1 MNARI
6 CNWNVSDSGM
16 KGGWNMA
23 SRYVYGNTV
32 RKVNE
37 PVRRQ
42 TPHHVQEPSHRKK
55 RHHMSLGYLLFLTIA
70 VVLMGLTLTWY
81 ISLQSQITGSVK
93 NIAALQSQL
102 NTLKQENDEAYN
114 RANGNLDLDEVKR
127 IAIQEYGMTYATE
140 GQIITYSDGGGNDYV
155 RQIAP
160 IPTSNGK

>member
-1 MNARI
+1 
-6 CNWNVSDSGM
+6 
-16 KGGWNMA
+16 
-23 SRYVYGNTV
+23 
-32 RKVNE
+32 
-37 PVRRQ
+37 
-42 TPHHVQEPSHRKK
+42 
-55 RHHMSLGYLLFLTIA
+55 MSLGYLLFLSIA

>member
-1 MNARI
+1 
-6 CNWNVSDSGM
+6 
-16 KGGWNMA
+16 MA

-42 TPHHVQEPSHRKK
+42 TPHHVQEPSRRKK
-55 RHHMSLGYLLFLTIA
+55 RHHMSLGYLLFLSIA

-140 GQIITYSDGGGNDYV
+140 GQIVTYSDGGGNDYV

-160 IPTSNGK
+160 IPTSDGK

>member
-1 MNARI
+1 
-6 CNWNVSDSGM
+6 
-16 KGGWNMA
+16 MA
-23 SRYVYGNTV
+23 ERYVHGNTV

-37 PVRRQ
+37 PVRRNA
-42 TPHHVQEPSHRKK
+42 PYHVQEPSVRKK
-55 RHHMSLGYLLFLTIA
+55 RHHMSLGYLLFLSIA

-93 NIAALQSQL
+93 NIATLQSQL

-114 RANGNLDLDEVKR
+114 RANGNVDLDEVKR

-140 GQIITYSDGGGNDYV
+140 GQIVTYSDGGGNDYV

-160 IPTSNGK
+160 IPTSDGK

>member
-1 MNARI
+1 
-6 CNWNVSDSGM
+6 
-16 KGGWNMA
+16 MA
-23 SRYVYGNTV
+23 ERYVHGNTV

-37 PVRRQ
+37 PVRRNA
-42 TPHHVQEPSHRKK
+42 PYHVQEPSVRKK
-55 RHHMSLGYLLFLTIA
+55 RHHMSLGYLLFLSIA

-93 NIAALQSQL
+93 NIATLQSQL

-114 RANGNLDLDEVKR
+114 RTNGNVDLDEVKR

-140 GQIITYSDGGGNDYV
+140 GQIVTYSDGGGNDYV

-160 IPTSNGK
+160 IPTSDGK

>member
-1 MNARI
+1 
-6 CNWNVSDSGM
+6 
-16 KGGWNMA
+16 MA
-23 SRYVYGNTV
+23 ERYVHGNTV

-37 PVRRQ
+37 PVRRNA
-42 TPHHVQEPSHRKK
+42 PYHVQEPSVRKK
-55 RHHMSLGYLLFLTIA
+55 RHHMSLGYLLFLSIA

-93 NIAALQSQL
+93 NIATLQSQL

-114 RANGNLDLDEVKR
+114 RANGNVDLDEVKR

-140 GQIITYSDGGGNDYV
+140 GQIVTYSDGGGNDYV

-160 IPTSNGK
+160 IPTGDGK